1 MRLSVWLDATETG
14 QAALETDLGSVLPVE
29 GMSASA
35 VLGQRAGVMK
45 AGAPDVSG
53 QTANATPKKSHLL
66 IRRGEPA
73 DREQVRALMRQQH
86 ANTVFREQP
95 FSDRKFDAQ
104 FEYLAGHPE
113 NVLALVAVYRGNI
126 VGAAWAQCDHYML
139 SDGPPFV
146 AVQLISVEQEALNPV
161 GRTKVFLGLIA
172 AVRQW
177 KTDKGASHV
186 QVHVTTGTNMAA
198 TDRLLRAVGAECVG
212 GSYVV

>member
-1 MRLSVWLDATETG
+1 LRLSVWLDATETG
-14 QAALETDLGSVLPVE
+14 QAALETDLRSVLPVE
-29 GMSASA
+29 GVSASA
-35 VLGQRAGVMK
+35 VLGLRAHLVE

-53 QTANATPKKSHLL
+53 QTSNAAPKKSHML
-66 IRRGEPA
+66 IRRVEPA

-86 ANTVFREQP
+86 ANRVFRQQP

-104 FEYLAGHPE
+104 FEFLSRHPE
-113 NVLALVAVYRGNI
+113 NVLALVAEYRGNI

-146 AVQLISVEQEALNPV
+146 AVQLIAVELEALNQV

-177 KTDKGASHV
+177 KTEKGASHV
-186 QVHVTTGTNMAA
+186 QVNVTTGTNLSA
-198 TDRLLRAVGAECVG
+198 TDKLLRAVGAEFVG